1 MLSLQ
6 GKYRKNE
13 TYFCNIQTDLKR
25 GKKNEGRHTKKKGG
39 NEKWSKNK
47 AWNKIR

>member
-25 GKKNEGRHTKKKGG
+25 GEKNEGRHTKKKVVM
-39 NEKWSKNK
+39 KNGVK
-47 AWNKIR
+47 TKRGIR